1 MLAESNQ
8 REDPMKPDQAT
19 KMTSPFR
26 QLLARYLT
34 GQITDTEWKRIMRT
48 FDVKDLSGSQRVAYA
63 RLFNEMF
70 AQPAGGSS
78 YGNVSV

>member
-1 MLAESNQ
+1 
-8 REDPMKPDQAT
+8 MKPDQAT
-19 KMTSPFR
+19 KMTAPFR

-34 GQITDTEWKRIMRT
+34 GQISDEEWKRIMRT
-48 FDVKDLSGSQRVAYA
+48 FDVKDLKGSQRVAYA

-70 AQPAGGSS
+70 AQPTNGRS

>member
-1 MLAESNQ
+1 
-8 REDPMKPDQAT
+8 MKPDQAT
-19 KMTSPFR
+19 RMTSPFR

-34 GQITDTEWKRIMRT
+34 GQISDTEWKRIMRT

-70 AQPAGGSS
+70 AQPAGGNSFGSS
-78 YGNVSV
+78 FGDVSV